1 MLVRQL
7 EPQAAYPTG
16 TGLSQ
21 LHSIESF
28 VIVLARLWAAK
39 RIEPDQNHPDWR
51 DGFLAAGVNV
61 AGAASFDSFLNII
74 ETAAVRRIELGCPQH
89 AQMMEDEADLLCA
102 IALVQHRREAEAAL
116 VLADW
121 LPPTTLCIAMSY
133 AKNFAVALTAADMRL
148 PLRNM
153 RLGRSQAAIEVL
165 DGDFAGAGP
174 LLH

>member
-1 MLVRQL
+1 MLLRQL
-7 EPQAAYPTG
+7 EAQAAYPTG

-39 RIEPDQNHPDWR
+39 RIEPDHNHPDWR
-51 DGFLAAGVNV
+51 DGFLAAGMSVT
-61 AGAASFDSFLNII
+61 GAACFDSFLNIV

-102 IALVQHRREAEAAL
+102 IALVQHRREGGAAL

-121 LPPTTLCIAMSY
+121 LPANTLRIAMDY
-133 AKNFAVALTAADMRL
+133 AKGFALALAVADMRL
-148 PLRNM
+148 PLRNV
-153 RLGRSQAAIEVL
+153 RIGRGQAAIEVL
-165 DGDFAGAGP
+165 DGGFGGASG